1 MHSSLSSSLGVTVT
15 GGPTA
20 RLAWAGARARRLWA
34 LKAKYTSTGGEATGE
49 GARGTGTSACYL
61 DFVSCPGLSNFLG
74 PPLVTVHRKRAILIK
89 LSHHHFY
96 LANYLIGIETT
107 INTLLGVR

>member
-1 MHSSLSSSLGVTVT
+1 MCLKTVKQFTNWNREYIIIIT
-15 GGPTA
+15 GGPRA

-74 PPLVTVHRKRAILIK
+74 PPLIIIITDPKR
-89 LSHHHFY
+89 Y
-96 LANYLIGIETT
+96 N
-107 INTLLGVR
+107 